1 MSDSSLR
8 ADQNATT
15 FYLVTTST
23 ELPRLIGEIWPEPE
37 ANLVIFKTPGEA
49 LERLLIDPPTLL
61 ITDLHLPNMTG
72 VELLRVVKEENVYGQ
87 MPAMLYLESPEQ
99 LNDLEW
105 SSLDVDD
112 FLIAPLKRDILK
124 ARIELTLYRS
134 SRTLDASPLT
144 HLPGNT
150 SIINT
155 IKQRIEAKEDFAL
168 GYCDLD
174 HFKSYNDKYGF
185 ARGDEL
191 LMMSARLIVT
201 TVRSFRVKNAFVGHV
216 GGDDFVFILPSEY
229 AVLACEHIV
238 ESFDAIVTQFYDD
251 KEREQNGIISVDRHG
266 ILRNFPFISMSIAVV
281 INKDGNLEHYGQVSQ
296 IASSLKSQA
305 KAMPGSQY
313 IIDRRSLEK

>member
-1 MSDSSLR
+1 MSDSRIR
-8 ADQNATT
+8 ADQNTTT
-15 FYLVTTST
+15 FYLVTTSS
-23 ELPRLIGEIWPEPE
+23 ELPRLISELWPEPQS
-37 ANLVIFKTPGEA
+37 NLVVFKTAGEA

-61 ITDLHLPNMTG
+61 ITDLDLPGMSG
-72 VELLRVVKEENVYGQ
+72 IELLRVVKEENVYGQ
-87 MPAMLYLESPEQ
+87 MPAMLYLESTTQ

-105 SSLDVDD
+105 SSLDIDD
-112 FLIAPLKRDILK
+112 FIIAPVDLNTLK
-124 ARIELTLYRS
+124 ARIELTLHRS

-150 SIINT
+150 SIINA

-229 AVLACEHIV
+229 SVLACEHIV

-251 KEREQNGIISVDRHG
+251 KEREQNGIVSVDRHG

-281 INKDGNLEHYGQVSQ
+281 INKDGNLQHYGQVSQ

-305 KAMPGSQY
+305 KAIPGSQY
-313 IIDRRSLEK
+313 IIDRRSLDK